1 MRLIIDIARRY
12 PWQTVLML
20 LALVCAGFAEGLS
33 LSSLL
38 PMLSMAVVRDGS
50 VGAEPRQQAGL
61 EQLVGAW
68 LDRFG
73 LEPDIGILLAV
84 MLLGITLKS
93 LLLLYANRLVGY
105 TSARF
110 ATDLRMNLL
119 RCVLGSRWEYFLHQ
133 PLGNLCNALSN
144 ETQRSAAAFV
154 NGINAATFL
163 VQALI
168 YAAVALAIS
177 WKATLACLAL
187 GVIIIGLSGT
197 LVHMARRAGRTQTR
211 YLRSLSARL
220 ADALQSLKSLKSMSK
235 EHLVSAV
242 LASDTAR
249 LDTALRQQI
258 FSAAALVAAQEQMF
272 AIAITGGMFIALVW
286 FDMPVATVMVLVLI
300 LGRMLAQFGKVQKE
314 YQKVAVGESAWL
326 ALEKT
331 IAQARM
337 ARDTQGGQLLPSL
350 DEGIRLESVC
360 LRRGAMPVLEN
371 LDLEIPACA
380 LVTLMGAS
388 GCGKTTILDLITGLV
403 EPSAGRV
410 LVDGVPLEQLDI
422 GAWRR
427 SIGYVAQETVL
438 LHDTILNNI
447 TLGDPQFDAGD
458 VEYALQIA
466 GAGEFVAAFPEGVH
480 HVVGERGGMLSGGQR
495 QRLMIARAMLH
506 RPRLLILDEATSA
519 LDQEGEAAICDTLR
533 GLRGQLT
540 IIAVS
545 HRDALAGIA
554 DHVYHVDQGR
564 AGAPAVPWPQSNHV
578 ENARFSLARAG

>member
-1 MRLIIDIARRY
+1 
-12 PWQTVLML
+12 
-20 LALVCAGFAEGLS
+20 
-33 LSSLL
+33 
-38 PMLSMAVVRDGS
+38 
-50 VGAEPRQQAGL
+50 
-61 EQLVGAW
+61 
-68 LDRFG
+68 
-73 LEPDIGILLAV
+73 
-84 MLLGITLKS
+84 
-93 LLLLYANRLVGY
+93 
-105 TSARF
+105 
-110 ATDLRMNLL
+110 
-119 RCVLGSRWEYFLHQ
+119 
-133 PLGNLCNALSN
+133 
-144 ETQRSAAAFV
+144 
-154 NGINAATFL
+154 
-163 VQALI
+163 
-168 YAAVALAIS
+168 
-177 WKATLACLAL
+177 
-187 GVIIIGLSGT
+187 
-197 LVHMARRAGRTQTR
+197 
-211 YLRSLSARL
+211 
-220 ADALQSLKSLKSMSK
+220 
-235 EHLVSAV
+235 
-242 LASDTAR
+242 
-249 LDTALRQQI
+249 
-258 FSAAALVAAQEQMF
+258 
-272 AIAITGGMFIALVW
+272 
-286 FDMPVATVMVLVLI
+286 
-300 LGRMLAQFGKVQKE
+300 
-314 YQKVAVGESAWL
+314 
-326 ALEKT
+326 
-331 IAQARM
+331 
-337 ARDTQGGQLLPSL
+337 
-350 DEGIRLESVC
+350 
-360 LRRGAMPVLEN
+360 MPVLEN

-564 AGAPAVPWPQSNHV
+564 AGAPAVPWP
-578 ENARFSLARAG
+578 